1 MVPSFA
7 AAKRKILLFFCQ
19 ETFYRLPCYRT
30 GENVNPKPETRK
42 AKPTNR
48 KNRMTLNMNT
58 LSTFNNT
65 KLTDPEE

>member
-1 MVPSFA
+1 MVPTYA

-30 GENVNPKPETRK
+30 GENVNVNVNVNCEPETRK

-48 KNRMTLNMNT
+48 KNR
-58 LSTFNNT
+58 
-65 KLTDPEE
+65 